1 MSFLFDLLRGHNPES
16 LRAQASK
23 FHLELHDRG
32 LTGVPGARHII
43 STLETNHTIKTI
55 VLGHNPL
62 GDEGTAVLFHFLSS
76 NWARRHIRLDSIT
89 INSCQIG
96 NFGLGAIAQYLDGNQ
111 SLRCLFLQNVSTS
124 YNNGVTRLTVTRGP
138 LQNEFNP
145 SWNLASALTSAL
157 SNSVLEVLS
166 LNNNPQLSDTF
177 LFRFLPNLSAPRL
190 RELHLSAV
198 GLTPISTPYI
208 INFLANNG
216 PEHVTPVTGY
226 QLSLGQKFTKIASRR
241 LTDLRLNGN
250 ALTLPCAQA
259 IVHVLKTSNFS
270 IRHFE
275 MFANDFPVPA
285 SHPLMDSN
293 PSTPPPLDSDD
304 TSEMTWPELKAH
316 MSAVFTRNHIL
327 TSLASSSALQ
337 LLGPSRTLLLP
348 PLHPNTE
355 SPWRL
360 LPTEIQLQVLSKL
373 GPGLSPQQLI
383 RVWSFASDRAT
394 LPDLYQPLPSLFDQT
409 NVRKT
414 REQLRE
420 EWLSA
425 VGCDRFEWYASWEED
440 LERLMSIR

>member
-1 MSFLFDLLRGHNPES
+1 MSFLFNLLRGHNPDS
-16 LRAQASK
+16 LQSQASK

-32 LTGVPGARHII
+32 LAGVPGARHII

-96 NFGLGAIAQYLDGNQ
+96 NLGLGAIARYLDGNQ
-111 SLRCLFLQNVSTS
+111 SLRSLFLQN
-124 YNNGVTRLTVTRGP
+124 
-138 LQNEFNP
+138 NEFNP
-145 SWNLASALTSAL
+145 SWNLTSALTSAL

-216 PEHVTPVTGY
+216 PEHVSPVMGY

-241 LTDLRLNGN
+241 LSDLRLNGN

-275 MFANDFPVPA
+275 MFANNFPVGFPT
-285 SHPLMDSN
+285 SHPLADSN
-293 PSTPPPLDSDD
+293 PSTPPSLESEDI
-304 TSEMTWPELKAH
+304 SEMAWPELKAQ
-316 MSAVFTRNHIL
+316 MSAIFTRNHIL
-327 TSLASSSALQ
+327 TSVASTSALQ

-348 PLHPNTE
+348 PLHHNTE

-360 LPTEIQLQVLSKL
+360 LPTEIQLQVLSTL

-383 RVWSFASDRAT
+383 RVWSYASDRAT
-394 LPDLYQPLPSLFDQT
+394 LPELYQPLPSLFD
-409 NVRKT
+409 RSAILKT
-414 REQLRE
+414 REQLQD

-440 LERLMSIR
+440 LERLMSR